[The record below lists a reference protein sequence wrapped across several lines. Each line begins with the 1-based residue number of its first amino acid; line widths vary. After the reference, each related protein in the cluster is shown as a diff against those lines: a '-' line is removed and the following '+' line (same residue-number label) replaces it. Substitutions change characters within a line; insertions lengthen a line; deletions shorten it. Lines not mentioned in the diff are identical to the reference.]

1 MSRNL
6 QQEHKK
12 VTESAKKR
20 NGLSTKKQGAF
31 LLRFAKAVKTALFK
45 AGKGRRGQRWE
56 AGAAEG
62 TQVLQ

>member
-6 QQEHKK
+6 PQEHKK
-12 VTESAKKR
+12 IIENAKKR
-20 NGLSTKKQGAF
+20 NGLGAKKQGVF
-31 LLRFAKAVKTALFK
+31 PLRFAKAVKTALFK
-45 AGKGRRGQRWE
+45 AGQGRRGRRWE